1 MGREIFLTEANNQSL
16 FAAAATDNRIYEKL
30 RVKSFSTRDEMG
42 EAAAHDIATAL
53 RARLQQQAHVRMIFA
68 AAPSQADMLKM
79 LCDMPD
85 IDWSRVTA
93 FHMDEY
99 IGLPLDHPARFGLW
113 LDRHVFNMLPFGK
126 VHRIIPGVDAEAETA
141 RYAALLEQAPI
152 DFICLGIGV
161 NGHIAF
167 NDPPVANFDDPE
179 TVKIVTL
186 DEVCRQ
192 QQVDDK
198 CFPQLDDVPLQA
210 ITLTIPCLMGGEQ
223 LFCVV
228 PGAFKRNAVRETL
241 YGEISTTCPAS
252 ILRTHPAC
260 TLYIDKDADP
270 DA

>member
-1 MGREIFLTEANNQSL
+1 MSEANIDQSAPQSSRQHGTL
-16 FAAAATDNRIYEKL
+16 QVRSYQ
-30 RVKSFSTRDEMG
+30 TRDAMG
-42 EAAAHDIATAL
+42 EAAASDIANAL
-53 RARLQQQAHVRMIFA
+53 RQRLKRQDHVRMIFA

-79 LCDMPD
+79 LCEASD

-113 LDRHVFNMLPFGK
+113 LDRHIFSQIPFGEI
-126 VHRIIPGVDAEAETA
+126 HRITPGDDAEAEA
-141 RYAALLEQAPI
+141 KRYAALLEEAPI

-167 NDPPVANFDDPE
+167 NDPPVAQFDDPK
-179 TVKIVTL
+179 TVKVVLL
-186 DEVCRQ
+186 DDVCRQ

-198 CFPQLDDVPLQA
+198 CFATFNDVPEKA

-228 PGAFKRNAVRETL
+228 PGAFKQNAVRNTL
-241 YGEISTTCPAS
+241 YGDISTACPAS
-252 ILRTHPAC
+252 ILRTHPSC
-260 TLYIDKDADP
+260 TLYLDKDADP

>member
-1 MGREIFLTEANNQSL
+1 MSEVTIDESL
-16 FAAAATDNRIYEKL
+16 NRGSRHYGSLQVRSFA
-30 RVKSFSTRDEMG
+30 TRDAMG
-42 EAAAHDIATAL
+42 EAAANDIAKAL
-53 RARLQQQAHVRMIFA
+53 RTRLQTQDHVRMIFA

-79 LCDMPD
+79 LCAAPD

-99 IGLPLDHPARFGLW
+99 IGLSLDHPARFGLW
-113 LDRHVFNMLPFGK
+113 LDRHIFDQLPFGNI
-126 VHRIIPGVDAEAETA
+126 HRIMPDNDPVLETK
-141 RYAALLEQAPI
+141 RYASLLKDAPI

-167 NDPPVANFDDPE
+167 NDPPVARFDDPE
-179 TVKIVTL
+179 TVKIVKL
-186 DEVCRQ
+186 DDVCRQ

-198 CFPQLDDVPLQA
+198 CFATFNDVPEQA

-228 PGAFKRNAVRETL
+228 PGIFKQNAVRDTL
-241 YGEISTTCPAS
+241 YGKITTDCPAS
-252 ILRTHPAC
+252 ILRNHPSC
-260 TLYIDKDADP
+260 TLYLDKDSDP